1 MQTGL
6 DPTTLTPFQRREVL
20 NALTSPGG
28 QLLGTLL
35 GQRLE
40 AVEREAGAA
49 ALDTAGTQDRLLAAI
64 QPFVDEAGH
73 LRYLREQLGV
83 LASRCADAGAG

>member
-6 DPTTLTPFQRREVL
+6 DPITLTPLQRREVL

-28 QLLGTLL
+28 QLLDSLVV
-35 GQRLE
+35 QRLE

-49 ALDTAGTQDRLLAAI
+49 ALDAAGSPEKLLAAI
-64 QPFVDEAGH
+64 QPSIDEAGH
-73 LRYLREQLGV
+73 LRYLREQLGL
-83 LASRCADAGAG
+83 LATRCASPSPG